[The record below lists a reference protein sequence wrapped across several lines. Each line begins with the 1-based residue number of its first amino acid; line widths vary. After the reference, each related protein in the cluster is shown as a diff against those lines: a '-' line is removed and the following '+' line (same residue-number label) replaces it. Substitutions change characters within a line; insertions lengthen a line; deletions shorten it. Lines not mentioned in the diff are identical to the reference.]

1 MSAAARFDI
10 RLPIGALF
18 LLLGGVLTVYGFATR
33 SDPQM
38 YARSENIAINLW
50 WGIVMVIF
58 GGLMLFFGSR
68 AKERPLHSAAGEET
82 EIREHRTGLERES

>member
-1 MSAAARFDI
+1 MSGAARFDI

-18 LLLGGVLTVYGFATR
+18 LLLGGVLTIYGVATK
-33 SDPQM
+33 SDTQL
-38 YARSENIAINLW
+38 YVRSENIAINLW

-58 GGLMLFFGSR
+58 GALMLYFGRR

-82 EIREHRTGLERES
+82 EIREHRTGLERE